1 MNPKVHLIHLVQ
13 LVKADE
19 NIDPAEL
26 ELIEAYAKKYQLSI
40 EEAINAPVPELA
52 PPEKLKSWYHLL
64 YTSLVDG
71 EISPKES
78 AILMEIGANMGLE
91 PLALRQVIE
100 LSHENGA
107 IPLTDEELTT
117 ILE

>member
-19 NIDPAEL
+19 NIHPAEL
-26 ELIEAYAKKYQLSI
+26 ELIEAYADKHQLSI
-40 EEAINAPVPELA
+40 EEAILA
-52 PPEKLKSWYHLL
+52 PLPAMASLEKLKSWYHLL

-107 IPLTDEELTT
+107 IPLTDEELNT

>member
-13 LVKADE
+13 LVKADQ

-26 ELIEAYAKKYQLSI
+26 ELIQAYADKHQLSI
-40 EEAINAPVPELA
+40 EEAINAPAPEMA
-52 PPEKLKSWYHLL
+52 TSEKLKSWYHLL

-71 EISPKES
+71 EISTKES
-78 AILMEIGANMGLE
+78 AILMEIGANMDLE

-100 LSHENGA
+100 LRHENGA
-107 IPLTDEELTT
+107 IPLTDEELNTV
-117 ILE
+117 LD

>member
-1 MNPKVHLIHLVQ
+1 MNPKAHLIHLVQ
-13 LVKADE
+13 VVKADE

-26 ELIEAYAKKYQLSI
+26 ELIEAYADKHQLSI
-40 EEAINAPVPELA
+40 EEAINTSTPETGA
-52 PPEKLKSWYHLL
+52 SEKLKSWYHLL
-64 YTSLVDG
+64 YTSLLDG

-78 AILMEIGANMGLE
+78 AVLMEIGTNMGLE

-100 LSHENGA
+100 LSHENRA
-107 IPLTDEELTT
+107 VPLTDEALNT